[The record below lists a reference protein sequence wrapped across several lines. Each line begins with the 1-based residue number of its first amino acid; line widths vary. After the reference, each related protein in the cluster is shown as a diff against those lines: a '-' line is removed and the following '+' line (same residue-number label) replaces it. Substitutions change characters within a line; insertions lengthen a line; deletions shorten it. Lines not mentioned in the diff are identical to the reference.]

1 MHAKGIWGRRWPLLM
16 QRAVTPHDVGVLPG
30 PLHHD
35 QAKLDHAVLGARAT
49 GFGINNRDAHVRE
62 RTLD

>member
-1 MHAKGIWGRRWPLLM
+1 MHAKGIWGNGGPSSCS
-16 QRAVTPHDVGVLPG
+16 AVTPHDVCVLPG

-49 GFGINNRDAHVRE
+49 SFGINNRDAHVRE